1 MNNKEILFK
10 KFYKKKK
17 ENKSKQKR
25 NLFTNILNRKYTCK
39 YKSRAYFVFF

>member
-17 ENKSKQKR
+17 KTKVNK
-25 NLFTNILNRKYTCK
+25 NETCLQI
-39 YKSRAYFVFF
+39 S